1 MASMQMDWGTFQVCE
16 DRRAYASVVDVQFV
30 DSHGTDPRMWD
41 GVVAEGVDPTPGSD
55 KRGQCQRSYSQAART
70 IAGSTIF
77 QKAGSK
83 KAGHM
88 PAAETPD
95 TFEGQGSRFI
105 DFIERTA
112 CD

>member
-1 MASMQMDWGTFQVCE
+1 MTSMLMDWGTLHVCE
-16 DRRAYASVVDVQFV
+16 DRRLYASVVDVHFV

-41 GVVAEGVDPTPGSD
+41 AVVAEGIDPTLGSD

-70 IAGSTIF
+70 IAGRTIF

-83 KAGHM
+83 KASRL

-95 TFEGQGSRFI
+95 TIGGAVSRFI

-112 CD
+112 RD